1 MSNFCCSPRKQTPY
15 LISLFLVSAVRTV
28 HGKLIHI
35 KNNVGTLSSRR
46 FFSREINEMYLFS
59 LRSDLNL
66 GLRLCRYEELI
77 VCVKVMA
84 NLSASNIS
92 NIFNQ
97 LKNATPEGNT
107 GIAPLE
113 LSDIITIIINCVACP
128 FTVLLNVLVI
138 IAVKRRPSLQTYTN
152 ILLAC
157 LAVTDALTGVTAQ
170 PSYVLWRTSQ
180 LLGIKNSDLM
190 RVFHSSSLR
199 ALSLC
204 SALHLALVTFE
215 RLIAIKFTMR
225 YPYIITNQK
234 IKVAVMAFWVYIFSC
249 EILRRA
255 TAALFFNL
263 LASLVLISCI
273 LFVAASY
280 IILYRESIRQR
291 QMIKVQQITQ
301 QDEEIFTKERK
312 ALKTTVFVVGSMVL
326 CFSPVGVAVF

>member
-1 MSNFCCSPRKQTPY
+1 M
-15 LISLFLVSAVRTV
+15 
-28 HGKLIHI
+28 
-35 KNNVGTLSSRR
+35 
-46 FFSREINEMYLFS
+46 
-59 LRSDLNL
+59 
-66 GLRLCRYEELI
+66 
-77 VCVKVMA
+77 
-84 NLSASNIS
+84 
-92 NIFNQ
+92 
-97 LKNATPEGNT
+97 
-107 GIAPLE
+107 
-113 LSDIITIIINCVACP
+113 
-128 FTVLLNVLVI
+128 LVI
-138 IAVKRRPSLQTYTN
+138 IAVKRRPSLQSYTN

-180 LLGIKNSDLM
+180 LLGIKISDLM

-204 SALHLALVTFE
+204 SALHLSLVTFE

-234 IKVAVMAFWVYIFSC
+234 IKVAVIGFWVYIFSC

-273 LFVAASY
+273 LLVAASY

-291 QMIKVQQITQ
+291 QMIKIQQITQ
-301 QDEEIFTKERK
+301 QDAERLSKESK

-326 CFSPVGVAVF
+326 CFLPVGVAVFLVSTKPNAAYRRQLWLRTCAMLNSLLNPLIYCWRQKKMRQFVFRMSPAAVTGGD